1 MENIHH
7 ELFTTNRNEVKIHTI
22 FINKI
27 IFFLNI
33 KGWIEVIRKNQKIEK
48 TSVYADEQFI
58 IITASGWANS

>member
-7 ELFTTNRNEVKIHTI
+7 ELFTTNRNE
-22 FINKI
+22 
-27 IFFLNI
+27 
-33 KGWIEVIRKNQKIEK
+33 GWIEVIRKNQKIEK

>member
-1 MENIHH
+1 M
-7 ELFTTNRNEVKIHTI
+7 
-22 FINKI
+22 I